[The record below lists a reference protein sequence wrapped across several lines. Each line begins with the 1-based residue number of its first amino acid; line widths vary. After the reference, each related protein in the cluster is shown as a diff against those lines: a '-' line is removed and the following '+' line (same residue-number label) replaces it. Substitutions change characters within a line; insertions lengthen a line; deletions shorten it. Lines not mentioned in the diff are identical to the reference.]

1 MTVEEAA
8 VVDVL
13 RRKRV
18 ASVFDVAVVAKL
30 SPNVVRQVVTRL
42 HEDGLVDESGNEI
55 LKLTKRGAA
64 ISGEAIGILEG
75 NAASSSDAEDAL
87 ARAESAL
94 EEVISRL

>member
-30 SPNVVRQVVTRL
+30 SPNVVREVVKRL
-42 HEDGLVDESGNEI
+42 HEAGLVDQSGDQI
-55 LKLTKRGAA
+55 LKLTKRGEAT
-64 ISGEAIGILEG
+64 SSEAIRPREES
-75 NAASSSDAEDAL
+75 AASPFDAEDAL